1 MGRLPVLAGKLHRA
15 KAIMNNRYA
24 VLQLNKLQL
33 IISLKVTCQKRHAGC
48 RFLCTQ
54 FTRRLG
60 IRRPDRQKRRRIYKS
75 D

>member
-48 RFLCTQ
+48 RFLCT
-54 FTRRLG
+54 RRLG
-60 IRRPDRQKRRRIYKS
+60 TQRPDRQKRHRVYKS